1 MLNKNKIL
9 ALIIENGL
17 SRESVAKELD
27 ISYISF
33 NRKLNSNSFKKTE
46 LEFLK
51 NLLKVDNTDIFFEN
65 NLPLQGKSISP
76 ITLNP
81 QEDDMTDEE
90 AMDYLFGRKKG

>member
-65 NLPLQGKSISP
+65 DLPCKGKNMSP

-81 QEDDMTDEE
+81 QEDEMTDQE